1 MNLDSN
7 EICLNDG
14 LKIPKIGLGTYR
26 LNGSAGA
33 AAMKNAINLGYRLL
47 DSAFNYENEGAL
59 GAAVRACSVP
69 REALILCSKLP
80 GRRQQYNQV
89 LETVEESLFRAG
101 LDYYDLYL
109 IHWPNPKTDLY
120 VEAWQGLIDAKKR
133 GLVRSI
139 GVCNFL
145 PEHLERLV
153 AETGIT
159 PSINQVELHPYFNQE
174 RQRCA
179 NERLGVVTQSW
190 MPVGRAGSLLTE
202 PAILELAA
210 RHGKTPP
217 QVILRWHLQL
227 GAVPIPKAASE
238 AHQREN
244 LDIFDF
250 SLSETEM
257 QAIAALGS
265 KGRIRSELDPAEHEE
280 F

>member
-1 MNLDSN
+1 MTQKGS

-14 LKIPKIGLGTYR
+14 LKIPQIGLGTYR
-26 LNGSAGA
+26 LNGSAGVA
-33 AAMKNAINLGYRLL
+33 AIKNAINLGYRLL

-69 REALILCSKLP
+69 REELILCSKLP
-80 GRRQQYNQV
+80 GRHHRYDEV
-89 LETVEESLFRAG
+89 LLTVEESLFRAG
-101 LDYYDLYL
+101 LDYFDLYL
-109 IHWPNPKTDLY
+109 IHWPNPKTGLY
-120 VEAWQGLIDAKKR
+120 VEAWQGLIEAKKR

-159 PSINQVELHPYFNQE
+159 PSINQIELHPYFNQE
-174 RQRCA
+174 HQRRV
-179 NERLGVVTQSW
+179 NENLGIVTQSW
-190 MPVGRAGSLLTE
+190 MPVGRAGSLVTE
-202 PAILELAA
+202 PVILELAA
-210 RHGKTPP
+210 RHGKTAP
-217 QVILRWHLQL
+217 QIILRWHLQL

-238 AHQREN
+238 IHQREN

-250 SLSETEM
+250 SLSEGEI

-265 KGRIRSELDPAEHEE
+265 NRRIKAELDPAKYEE